1 MSASVTANR
10 PGGWALAFKSR
21 FDLSLALTLLLLL
34 LYSHHYWYI
43 QIPLSVIAITGLI
56 FPHLRTSPV
65 LWAAATFIVVLGT
78 YINWYTVDNHKYLL
92 AYWCVAIFCALLTRD
107 PEQTTE
113 KAARCLIGLVFFLAV
128 LQKTISDNY
137 LNSAFFCYE
146 LLLDERFF
154 ALAKY
159 VGEISDQTNALNM
172 AARRALVSYDSTL
185 TEVRLGGTE
194 NAATLAVF
202 ITWWNYLIQV
212 IIGIVF
218 LAPCSTW
225 LSRMRDAWL
234 LVFLFTT
241 YLFAPVIGF
250 GWVLAIMGIAQTEV
264 KRTNLRVLY
273 VAAFLFLQVYRVPW
287 GELPALL
294 LKLNSA

>member
-1 MSASVTANR
+1 MTTTVTTNR
-10 PGGWALAFKSR
+10 PGRWAPAFGSR

-65 LWAAATFIVVLGT
+65 LWAAATFIVAVGT
-78 YINWYTVDNHKYLL
+78 YTNWYTVDNHKYLL
-92 AYWCVAIFCALLTRD
+92 TYWCVAIFCALLTRD
-107 PEQTTE
+107 PEQTAE
-113 KAARCLIGLVFFLAV
+113 KAARCLIGLVFLFAV
-128 LQKTISDNY
+128 MQKTISDNF
-137 LNSAFFCYE
+137 LNSAFFYYE
-146 LLLDERFF
+146 LLLDERFS

-159 VGEISDQTNALNM
+159 VGGISDQTNALNM
-172 AARRALVSYDSTL
+172 AARRALVNYDSTL
-185 TEVRLGGTE
+185 TEVHLVGTE

-212 IIGIVF
+212 IIGIMF
-218 LAPCSTW
+218 LALRSTW
-225 LSRMRDAWL
+225 LSSMRDAWL

-250 GWVLAIMGIAQTEV
+250 GWVLAIMGIAQTEIQ
-264 KRTNLRVLY
+264 RTKLRVLY
-273 VAAFLFLQVYRVPW
+273 VAAFLFLQIYRVPW
-287 GELPALL
+287 GELPGLL
-294 LKLNSA
+294 LKFNST